1 MRTRP
6 SAYAYGRPYDVI
18 PAWNHWLMCIIETG
32 RGRAQRFRFLPLI
45 VIKKNEGRWQKLPLY
60 KNQHS
65 PHRFDWQILTAITKA
80 CPYVTRSR
88 GSMRF
93 AQSKA
98 WWTVDW
104 RAMGVASPDRWSVFL
119 LRCWGA
125 IMTSRFL
132 SSRLISRSTDTW
144 RLQCE
149 TLQQPRKVG
158 IIIISISASY
168 TGRPTRYRIIQTPW
182 QLLLM
187 LPRFMPYLVDD
198 LGVLALIWWKAGDER
213 SREILQVQEVEIVC
227 RDPVCK

>member
-1 MRTRP
+1 M
-6 SAYAYGRPYDVI
+6 
-18 PAWNHWLMCIIETG
+18 
-32 RGRAQRFRFLPLI
+32 
-45 VIKKNEGRWQKLPLY
+45 
-60 KNQHS
+60 
-65 PHRFDWQILTAITKA
+65 TKA
-80 CPYVTRSR
+80 CPYVTRSTR
-88 GSMRF
+88 SMRF

-98 WWTVDW
+98 WRTADW

-144 RLQCE
+144 RLQCA

-158 IIIISISASY
+158 IIIISIWASY
-168 TGRPTRYRIIQTPW
+168 TGRLTRYRVIQTPW

-187 LPRFMPYLVDD
+187 LSRFVQCLV
-198 LGVLALIWWKAGDER
+198 GVLALIQWQADER
-213 SREILQVQEVEIVC
+213 WREILQVQEAEIIR